1 MNAPAANRP
10 AANAPAANAP
20 AANAPAANAPAAN
33 ASAAN
38 APAAARGLG
47 RYARLVALP
56 HTVFALPFALGAAA
70 LAWRHGAAAFSPTRL
85 ALIVV
90 AVAAARTAAMGFN
103 RVVDRRFDA
112 ANPRT
117 ANRELPRGAVS
128 LASAVA
134 ITVSAALI
142 FVAAAALLGR
152 WPLVLAP
159 LALAILLGYSLAKR
173 FTWATHLWLGLCLG
187 GAPAGA
193 WIAVTNGF
201 GWAPLAL
208 SLAVACWVGGF
219 DIIYATQDVAFDR
232 ARDLGSIP
240 ARFGVARALSISRAL
255 HVGAVA
261 GLIAFGLLLHL
272 GVVYAV
278 GVAAIAATLA
288 YEQRIVSPSDLSRV
302 DKAFFDLN
310 GWVSLVFAAC
320 AVVEALR

>member
-1 MNAPAANRP
+1 VIAV
-10 AANAPAANAP
+10 
-20 AANAPAANAPAAN
+20 
-33 ASAAN
+33 
-38 APAAARGLG
+38 G

-56 HTVFALPFALGAAA
+56 HTIFALPFALGAAA
-70 LAWRHGAAAFSPTRL
+70 LACRHGAVAFSPARL
-85 ALIVV
+85 VLIVV

-103 RVVDRRFDA
+103 RVADRRFDA

-128 LASAVA
+128 LAGAV
-134 ITVSAALI
+134 TVTVAAAAL

-159 LALAILLGYSLAKR
+159 VALAILLGYSLAKR

-208 SLAVACWVGGF
+208 SLAVACWVAGF
-219 DIIYATQDVAFDR
+219 DILYATQDVEFDR
-232 ARDLGSIP
+232 ARGLGSIP
-240 ARFGVARALSISRAL
+240 ARFGIACALIVSRTL
-255 HVGAVA
+255 HAGAVV
-261 GLIAFGLLLHL
+261 GLVAFGVLLHL
-272 GVVYAV
+272 GVVYGA
-278 GVAAIAATLA
+278 GVAVIAATLA
-288 YEQRIVSPSDLSRV
+288 YEQRIVSPTDLSRV

-310 GWVSLVFAAC
+310 GYVSLAFAAC
-320 AVVEALR
+320 AIVEALR